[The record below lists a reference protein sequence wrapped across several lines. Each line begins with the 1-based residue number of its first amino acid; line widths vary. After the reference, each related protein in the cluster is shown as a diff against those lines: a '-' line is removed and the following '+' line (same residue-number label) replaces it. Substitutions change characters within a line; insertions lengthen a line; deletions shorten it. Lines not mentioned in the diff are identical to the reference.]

1 MTAGE
6 EARCSIC
13 RDGGWVRHDAFPG
26 DPNFG
31 RAYPCSCTVERFE
44 AERGDREA
52 WASRATLPGDALR
65 QTFATFKAHLAPE
78 AAKAAVDWANGE
90 ALPWLL
96 LHGPPGN
103 GKSHLALA
111 AAHRAIER
119 GRRVQYQIVP
129 AMLDEWRRYIAR
141 ERRYDVAIRRGEDA
155 GAAPESF
162 ERQYHDVLRAEYLV
176 LDDLGAEHETSWA
189 EDRLYQLVDKRYR
202 DAEPLLVVTNLLF
215 EQLPARIASRLRDRG
230 LCRIVRNTGKDY
242 RPLRRAE
249 AAGSR

>member
-1 MTAGE
+1 MPGE
-6 EARCSIC
+6 EARCSVC
-13 RDGGWVRHDAFPG
+13 RDLGYVNVTRDPFA
-26 DPNFG
+26 PNFG
-31 RAYPCSCTVERFE
+31 RAFPCSCTMERFE
-44 AERGDREA
+44 AERGDRDA
-52 WASRATLPGDALR
+52 WLSRATLPADALR
-65 QTFATFKAHLAPE
+65 QTFDTFKAHLAPE

-111 AAHRAIER
+111 AAHRIIER
-119 GRRVQYQIVP
+119 GRRVQYQILPV
-129 AMLDEWRRYIAR
+129 MLDDWRRYIAR
-141 ERRYDVAIRRGEDA
+141 ERRYDAAIRRGEDP
-155 GAAPESF
+155 GPAPESF
-162 ERQYHDVLRAEYLV
+162 ERQFGDVLATEYLV

-189 EDRLYQLVDKRYR
+189 EDRLYQLIDKRYR

-215 EQLPARIASRLRDRG
+215 DQLPARIASRLKDRG

-242 RPLRRAE
+242 RPLRPAD